1 MSSSSEQ
8 IQTALS
14 TGQGTVVK
22 KSQGTY
28 FVRAGG
34 RVVTCASSSRL
45 RKNLIY
51 PIAAPTS
58 LHHRVKEVK
67 DIGAVDPIA
76 VGDQVTFQHAG
87 DGTGLITAVLPRRN
101 QLARPAAGNKPLEQ
115 VIVANVDQV
124 VPVMSAARPAP
135 KWELLDRYL
144 AAAEAA
150 GVSSLIVIT
159 KADLDPDQ
167 ALLDDVRSFER
178 LGYPVLLTST
188 VTGVGLDEFRAALT
202 GLVSVFVGK
211 SGVGKTSLLNA
222 VEPGLGLRVRA
233 VSDATDKGRHTT
245 THLELFDLHTGGAV
259 VDTPGMREFGLWKLA
274 GADLAQAFVEM
285 RPYLGRC
292 KFGAGCTHSHEPG
305 CAVKAAVEAGAIG
318 TRRYQ
323 SFLRLQGE

>member
-1 MSSSSEQ
+1 MSSSFEQ
-8 IQTALS
+8 TPTAL
-14 TGQGTVVK
+14 TIGDGLVVK

-28 FVRAGG
+28 FVRSAGQ
-34 RVVTCASSSRL
+34 VVTCASSNRL

-51 PIAAPTS
+51 PTAAPTS

-67 DIGAVDPIA
+67 GIEAVDPIA
-76 VGDQVTFQHAG
+76 VGDRVMFNHAG

-101 QLARPAAGNKPLEQ
+101 HLARPAAGDKPLEQ

-124 VPVMSAARPAP
+124 APVLSAARPAP

-150 GVSSLIVIT
+150 GVPSLIVIT
-159 KADLDPDQ
+159 KTDLEPD
-167 ALLDDVRSFER
+167 AGLLDEVRAFQR

-188 VTGVGLDEFRAALT
+188 VTGAGLDEFRAALT

-245 THLELFDLHTGGAV
+245 THPELFELGQGGAV

-274 GADLAQAFVEM
+274 GADLAQAFVEL

-292 KFGAGCTHSHEPG
+292 KFSADCTHAHEPG
-305 CAVKAAVEAGAIG
+305 CAVKAAVAAGHI
-318 TRRYQ
+318 TERRYR
-323 SFLRLQGE
+323 SYLRMQGD